1 MERASAGGAD
11 VEPDTDDSDE
21 QDDGHRRTEGGT
33 MVEDV
38 HYFSNHRFDAK
49 FWFVQPD
56 AHADRPAAGDLRR
69 DDGAGRGGKVS
80 RKRQCMQARIL

>member
-1 MERASAGGAD
+1 
-11 VEPDTDDSDE
+11 
-21 QDDGHRRTEGGT
+21 

-38 HYFSNHRFDAK
+38 HYFSNHRFDAE

-80 RKRQCMQARIL
+80 RKRQCMQAHIL